1 MKMAAASALAGV
13 VTINDLCEDHI
24 IPDAL
29 GKNVVPIVAKAVSS
43 ASFESCV
50 ARRFLEDNAW

>member
-1 MKMAAASALAGV
+1 MEMAAASALAGV
-13 VTINDLCEDHI
+13 VTIHDLCEDHI

-29 GKNVVPIVAKAVSS
+29 GKNVVPIVVKAVSS

-50 ARRFLEDNAW
+50 ARIFIEDSA

>member
-1 MKMAAASALAGV
+1 
-13 VTINDLCEDHI
+13 
-24 IPDAL
+24 
-29 GKNVVPIVAKAVSS
+29 VVPIVAKAVSS

>member
-1 MKMAAASALAGV
+1 MAAASALAGV

-50 ARRFLEDNAW
+50 ARRFLEDNA

>member
-29 GKNVVPIVAKAVSS
+29 GKNVVPIVAKAVAS
-43 ASFESCV
+43 ASFESCA
-50 ARRFLEDNAW
+50 ARRCLEENA

>member
-1 MKMAAASALAGV
+1 MAAVSALAGV

-24 IPDAL
+24 ILEAL
-29 GKNVVPIVAKAVSS
+29 YKNVVPIVAKAVTN

-50 ARRFLEDNAW
+50 ARRCLEDNA